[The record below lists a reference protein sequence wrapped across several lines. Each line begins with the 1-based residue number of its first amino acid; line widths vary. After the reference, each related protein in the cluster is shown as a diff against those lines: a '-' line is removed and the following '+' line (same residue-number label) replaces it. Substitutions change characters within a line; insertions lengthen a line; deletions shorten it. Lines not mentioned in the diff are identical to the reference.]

1 MFFALCILGEIRVA
15 FVLYK
20 NLGRYLSTENAS
32 IKLEIEALTTNHTVV
47 VNSPVITAAVY
58 KESSSK
64 VYLTDPVMFTVKH
77 IEVSE
82 TYSMCLTD
90 LFILATY
97 YLIYY

>member
-1 MFFALCILGEIRVA
+1 MLHVFSVMCILGEIRVA
-15 FVLYK
+15 FVLYN

-32 IKLEIEALTTNHTVV
+32 IKLEIEALTTNHTIV

-77 IEVSE
+77 IEVSNVMYLY
-82 TYSMCLTD
+82 TMCFNAKRL
-90 LFILATY
+90 
-97 YLIYY
+97 